1 MSPEKQVFHMAENPV
16 ATVDMTSPAPASGLV
31 STITPPRSRIAPQN
45 PFEHDPAA
53 HENFEGSVSSTEGL
67 VAPNT
72 PTRNVQGPE
81 VPPMS
86 SQKNNSA
93 PATPNQ
99 KALPRIPQ
107 SAPPTLPSAPSNSL
121 QPSYQTHPAS
131 ERRAPTES
139 DVSFYEHPQ
148 HPVFDD
154 DENTEPSS
162 AANTNESGNKDQ
174 PERNQDMSTFS
185 RLVKYT
191 RRRLSFG
198 KESDDEDDMVD
209 GAVISGYL
217 QKLGRNGKWQTRWFE
232 TDGECLSYY
241 KSRQRTKLLATLDLE
256 KVCCTLIIPWYSASS
271 HVHNLTVFTRSVTFL
286 STTLTRKDARSIFK
300 F

>member
-1 MSPEKQVFHMAENPV
+1 MSPEKQVFHMSENSV
-16 ATVDMTSPAPASGLV
+16 AAVDMSSPVPVSGLV
-31 STITPPRSRIAPQN
+31 STVTPPRPPIAPQN

-53 HENFEGSVSSTEGL
+53 HENFEGSVSSSEGH

-72 PTRNVQGPE
+72 PTRSVQGQEIPH
-81 VPPMS
+81 MS
-86 SQKNNSA
+86 GQKNSSA

-131 ERRAPTES
+131 ERRAPANP
-139 DVSFYEHPQ
+139 DVSFYEPHQRPI
-148 HPVFDD
+148 FDD

-174 PERNQDMSTFS
+174 ADRNQDMSTFS

-241 KSRQRTKLLATLDLE
+241 KSRQRAKLLATLDLE
-256 KVCCTLIIPWYSASS
+256 KVCY
-271 HVHNLTVFTRSVTFL
+271 FDFL
-286 STTLTRKDARSIFK
+286 M
-300 F
+300 

>member
-1 MSPEKQVFHMAENPV
+1 MGSFLNFISIVGFQAQVTATMSPEKQVFHMSESSV
-16 ATVDMTSPAPASGLV
+16 ATMDRSSPAPASGLG
-31 STITPPRSRIAPQN
+31 STVTPPRPRIAPQN

-53 HENFEGSVSSTEGL
+53 HENFEGSVSATEGS
-67 VAPNT
+67 VAPNS

-81 VPPMS
+81 ASQMS
-86 SQKNNSA
+86 SRQKIDSA

-131 ERRAPTES
+131 ERRAPTGS
-139 DVSFYEHPQ
+139 DVSFYEPHQ
-148 HPVFDD
+148 QPVFDD

-174 PERNQDMSTFS
+174 PERNQDMNTFS

-241 KSRQRTKLLATLDLE
+241 KSRKRTKLLATLDLE
-256 KVCCTLIIPWYSASS
+256 KVRYVDLLLERFVS
-271 HVHNLTVFTRSVTFL
+271 
-286 STTLTRKDARSIFK
+286 
-300 F
+300 